1 MSDRC
6 QGAPSERSGSGDPV
20 SRIEAALGMLRGG
33 PRGFGPRGGGPQGG
47 GPHGGDEGGG
57 RHHGRGPHSGGH
69 HGRGPHGAGHHGD
82 AAPGD
87 PERGSWRGPG
97 GRGGQAALRVL
108 HLLDEHGPASVGELA
123 ERIGVDQPRA
133 SRLVAAAVAAGHV
146 RREPDPNDARRAIL
160 VITDSGRQALRS
172 LLGRR
177 RGAVERALEGFSD
190 DERAQFAE
198 LFARFAEGWRRG

>member
-1 MSDRC
+1 M
-6 QGAPSERSGSGDPV
+6 
-20 SRIEAALGMLRGG
+20 
-33 PRGFGPRGGGPQGG
+33 
-47 GPHGGDEGGG
+47 
-57 RHHGRGPHSGGH
+57 
-69 HGRGPHGAGHHGD
+69 
-82 AAPGD
+82 
-87 PERGSWRGPG
+87 
-97 GRGGQAALRVL
+97 L